1 MHEMPHMR
9 VDICRKLIASRKVVG
24 ECLGYGLCPNPIWDM
39 ALQLFLATQEG
50 RPSYLWSLCMFANV
64 PLSTALRKV
73 DLMEAQGVVARVA
86 ATRDRRGIEVRL
98 TSNGLE
104 TIERALD
111 RLIPIYATAPE
122 ATLFAAALVPFPVSA
137 ARSA

>member
-73 DLMEAQGVVARVA
+73 DLMEAQGVVARV
-86 ATRDRRGIEVRL
+86 RL

-104 TIERALD
+104 TIEKALD